1 MDAQFVV
8 PIIGRRFGLDGL
20 LGLVPGV
27 GDAATGAIS
36 LYVVWEAR
44 RMGAPSWLITRM
56 LANVAMDVAG
66 GLVPLVGDVFDLVF
80 KANLRNI
87 ALLEEWLART
97 PRA

>member
-8 PIIGRRFGLDGL
+8 PVIGRRFGLDGL

-36 LYVVWEAR
+36 LYIVWEAR
-44 RMGAPSWLITRM
+44 RIGAPPWLVARM
-56 LANVAMDVAG
+56 LGNVAMDVAG
-66 GLVPLVGDVFDLVF
+66 GVVPLVGDVFDLMF

-87 ALLEEWLART
+87 ALLEDWLART
-97 PRA
+97 PRT

>member
-1 MDAQFVV
+1 MDAQFVIPV
-8 PIIGRRFGLDGL
+8 IGRRFGLDGL

-44 RMGAPSWLITRM
+44 KMGAPPWLIARM
-56 LANVAMDVAG
+56 LANVAIDVAG
-66 GLVPLVGDVFDLVF
+66 GVVPLVGDVFDVIF

-97 PRA
+97 RRA